1 MPIADRTDM
10 YRMKALACEQQASDA
25 SDPTSRQD
33 WKELANEWHTM
44 ANPAARSNGEQHD
57 ADRLGDITT

>member
-1 MPIADRTDM
+1 M

-33 WKELANEWHTM
+33 WKALAIEWHTM
-44 ANPAARSNGEQHD
+44 ANPAASGEQHD
-57 ADRLGDITT
+57 AVRLGDITT

>member
-25 SDPTSRQD
+25 SDPDLKTGLERVGKRVAHDGESCR
-33 WKELANEWHTM
+33 KEQRR
-44 ANPAARSNGEQHD
+44 AA
-57 ADRLGDITT
+57 